1 MKVLTRSSLP
11 SWERGL
17 KLISGLNVFI
27 SWKSLPSRERGLKY
41 IHTDSKGNLR
51 MSLPSRERGLKY
63 LKNVVDLYDFKSL
76 PSTGAWIEIL
86 LELVSRQ

>member
-1 MKVLTRSSLP
+1 
-11 SWERGL
+11 
-17 KLISGLNVFI
+17 
-27 SWKSLPSRERGLKY
+27 
-41 IHTDSKGNLR
+41 